1 MNTGRTLQQL
11 ATELERQTTTKRDY
25 LASQGAITA
34 KVIGTQFDGDR
45 TAAEQPRQELVLDGF
60 NGAALGITSYAHGQ
74 IADHLGIPKKYY
86 DRMKADQPDLLAKNV
101 NTWLHED
108 GGAKRMVRTMDGQV
122 RGFLSPKYRP
132 LDNFDLAQAVL
143 PKLIDLKAQIVSSEL
158 TETRMYVKAI
168 LPTLSS
174 ELPEGLKWGQ
184 GHNLVGANHQ
194 DGRIVAAIVISNSE
208 IGNGTLRVEPSVFTT
223 WCTNLAVMAQAAM
236 KKYHVGRAFEADTNL
251 EIFRDETRKQDDLAF
266 WMKVADVTAAAFD
279 PAIWEAAVAT
289 MRAAGTVQII
299 SQDLPKVAE
308 VTVKQLALPER
319 TTTGLL
325 ASLARGGDLTKL
337 GLSQTIT
344 WLANT
349 EKDYETATLLERAGG
364 EVLTLEGRNWDVI
377 SRAGAAA

>member
-11 ATELERQTTTKRDY
+11 AAELERQTTTKRDY
-25 LASQGAITA
+25 LASQGAIEA

-60 NGAALGITSYAHGQ
+60 NGQALSITPYAHGQ

-86 DRMKADQPDLLAKNV
+86 DRMKAEQPGLLAKNV

-108 GGAKRMVRTMDGQV
+108 AGAKRMVRTLDGAV
-122 RGFLSPKYRP
+122 RGFLSPRYRP
-132 LDNFDLAQAVL
+132 LDNFDLAGAVL
-143 PKLIDLKAQIVSSEL
+143 PKLIDMQAQIVSSEL
-158 TETRMYVKAI
+158 TDTRMYVKAI

-184 GHNLVGANHQ
+184 GHNLVGANSR

-236 KKYHVGRAFEADTNL
+236 KKYHVGRAFEADANM
-251 EIFRDETRKQDDLAF
+251 EIFRDDTRIKMDAAF
-266 WMKVADVTAAAFD
+266 WAQVADVTAAAFD
-279 PAIWEAAVAT
+279 VKVWEAAVAA
-289 MRAAGTVQII
+289 MRAAGSVAIVST
-299 SQDLPKVAE
+299 DLPKVVE
-308 VTVKQLALPER
+308 VSVKQLALPER
-319 TTTGLL
+319 ITSPLL
-325 ASLARGGDLTKL
+325 TSLARGGDLTKL
-337 GLSQTIT
+337 ALSQSLT

-349 EKDYETATLLERAGG
+349 EQDYETATVLERAGG
-364 EVLTLEGRNWDVI
+364 EVLALEGRNWDLI